1 MVANNEFLIQVRDLK
16 KYYYRERIFSADK
29 KPIRAVDGFSFS
41 IRKGETLGLVGESGC
56 GKTTVGKSMLK
67 LIEPTSGQILFKD
80 QDILRLDRKAMRRL
94 RPHMQFIFQDPY
106 ESLNPRMKVGEI
118 VGEGMEVHR
127 IAQGK
132 EKARR
137 VSDLLEKVGLHP
149 QDALRYPHEF
159 SGGQRQ
165 RIGIARAI
173 SLNPELIVADEPVSA
188 LDVSIQAQI
197 LNLLMDLRDQL
208 GLTYLFISHDLR
220 IVKHISDRIAVMYM
234 GKMVEMANGEDLF
247 RRPLHPYTQVLLA
260 AIPKLTLRLRPSP
273 ALQNGDK
280 GALRVNPEQALA
292 FGPERAEGLTPHK
305 REEALVKEEHR
316 PVLPEVGCIFQS
328 RCPHPREKCQIEEP
342 LLLDEGDHH
351 FVACHFIS

>member
-1 MVANNEFLIQVRDLK
+1 MSQNDFLIQVLDLK
-16 KYYYRERIFSADK
+16 KYYYRERLFSADK

-260 AIPKLTLRLRPSP
+260 AIPKLTT
-273 ALQNGDK
+273 Q
-280 GALRVNPEQALA
+280 
-292 FGPERAEGLTPHK
+292 K

-316 PVLPEVGCIFQS
+316 PLLSEGGCVFQS
-328 RCPHPREKCQIEEP
+328 RCPHPRERCQIEEP
-342 LLLDEGDHH
+342 LLLDEGNDH

>member
-1 MVANNEFLIQVRDLK
+1 MVENNYLIQVRDLR
-16 KYYYRERIFSADK
+16 KYFYREQLFSAEK
-29 KPIRAVDGFSFS
+29 KPIRAVDGVSFS

-56 GKTTVGKSMLK
+56 GKTTAGKSILR
-67 LIEPTSGQILFKD
+67 LIEPSSGQVLFKD
-80 QDILRLDRKAMRRL
+80 QDILGLDREAMRKL

-118 VGEGMEVHR
+118 VGEGLEVHR
-127 IAQGK
+127 VALGK

-137 VSDLLEKVGLHP
+137 VSELLERVGLHP

-165 RIGIARAI
+165 RVGIARAI
-173 SLNPELIVADEPVSA
+173 SLNPDLIVADEPVSA

-220 IVKHISDRIAVMYM
+220 IIKHISDRIAVMYM

-247 RRPLHPYTQVLLA
+247 RRPLHPYTRVLLN
-260 AIPKLTLRLRPSP
+260 AIPKLEPS
-273 ALQNGDK
+273 QRK
-280 GALRVNPEQALA
+280 
-292 FGPERAEGLTPHK
+292 
-305 REEALVKEEHR
+305 EEILVREEHR
-316 PVLPEVGCIFQS
+316 PIAPEKGCLFQP
-328 RCPHPREKCQIEEP
+328 RCSHSKEKCQTEEP
-342 LLLDEGDHH
+342 LLIDEGEDHL
-351 FVACHFIS
+351 VACHFAT

>member
-1 MVANNEFLIQVRDLK
+1 LTFACRWAGILTFEIFYREMDKAKNQYLIEVRDLK
-16 KYYYRERIFSADK
+16 KYFYRERLFSSDK
-29 KPIRAVDGFSFS
+29 EPIRAVDGISFS

-56 GKTTVGKSMLK
+56 GKTTAGKSILR
-67 LIEPTSGQILFKD
+67 LIEPTSGQVFFNGKD
-80 QDILRLDRKAMRRL
+80 IVRLDREAMRKT
-94 RPHMQFIFQDPY
+94 RPYMQFIFQDPY

-118 VGEGMEVHR
+118 VGEGLEVHNMVR
-127 IAQGK
+127 GK
-132 EKARR
+132 EKFNR
-137 VSDLLEKVGLHP
+137 VTELLKKVGLHP

-234 GKMVEMANGEDLF
+234 GKIAEMAFGEDLF
-247 RRPLHPYTQVLLA
+247 HRPLHPYTQLLLK
-260 AIPKLTLRLRPSP
+260 AIPKLDP
-273 ALQNGDK
+273 AQ
-280 GALRVNPEQALA
+280 R
-292 FGPERAEGLTPHK
+292 
-305 REEALVKEEHR
+305 REEAFAKEEPR
-316 PVLPEVGCIFQS
+316 ILPSERGCLFQP
-328 RCPHPREKCQIEEP
+328 RCPHSKEKCQSEAP
-342 LLLDEGDHH
+342 LLLDEGENH
-351 FVACHFIS
+351 FVACHFVS

>member
-1 MVANNEFLIQVRDLK
+1 MLTFEILYRNMDNAKNRYLLEVRDLK
-16 KYYYRERIFSADK
+16 KYFYREKLFSSDK
-29 KPIRAVDGFSFS
+29 EPIRAVDGVSFS

-56 GKTTVGKSMLK
+56 GKTTVGKSILR
-67 LIEPTSGQILFKD
+67 LIEPTSGQVFFHG
-80 QDILRLDRKAMRRL
+80 QDIVRLNRESMRKT
-94 RPHMQFIFQDPY
+94 RPHLQFIFQDPY

-118 VGEGMEVHR
+118 VGEGLEVHH
-127 IAQGK
+127 IATGR
-132 EKARR
+132 EKLSR
-137 VSDLLEKVGLHP
+137 VAELLEKVGLHP

-220 IVKHISDRIAVMYM
+220 IVKHISDRITVMYM
-234 GKMVEMANGEDLF
+234 GKIVEVALGEDLF
-247 RRPLHPYTQVLLA
+247 RRPLHPYTRLLLN
-260 AIPKLTLRLRPSP
+260 AIPKLDP
-273 ALQNGDK
+273 AQ
-280 GALRVNPEQALA
+280 R
-292 FGPERAEGLTPHK
+292 
-305 REEALVKEEHR
+305 REETPAREESRILPLERGCLFR
-316 PVLPEVGCIFQS
+316 P
-328 RCPHPREKCQIEEP
+328 RCPHSKEKCESEAP
-342 LLLDEGDHH
+342 LLLDEGDNH